1 MSWLHADAP
10 HGHIGAPAE
19 SAGRKGNI
27 GRNIGPA
34 AGAVGLGLIVPLA
47 LLAAW
52 TLSALADWLP
62 EQILP
67 PPWVVYDTLRDGIQD
82 GSLLSSTVTSLRRV
96 AEGFAAGALAGLT
109 LGVLIGLSKTLR
121 QFVDP
126 LFLALSQVPTLGWL
140 PIMVLF
146 VGLDESL
153 KVVVIGWS
161 AFIPVVLNTAQ
172 GVREVP
178 QAYAELGRVLSFSP
192 WSKLTTIVLPS
203 AVPSIFTGLREG
215 LANSWQTL
223 VAVELIASFEGLG
236 YLMAYGRQ
244 LFQLELVLAAMI
256 VVGAIG
262 LLIHGSLT
270 LIEHRLQRWQSE
282 IKR

>member
-1 MSWLHADAP
+1 MSWLHADAL
-10 HGHIGAPAE
+10 HGRIGAPAE
-19 SAGRKGNI
+19 NAGRKGNI
-27 GRNIGPA
+27 GRNIGRNIAPA
-34 AGAVGLGLIVPLA
+34 AGAVALGLIVPLA

-140 PIMVLF
+140 PIVVLF

-153 KVVVIGWS
+153 KIVVIGWS

-178 QAYAELGRVLSFSP
+178 QAYVELGRVLSFSP
-192 WSKLTTIVLPS
+192 WSKLTTKI
-203 AVPSIFTGLREG
+203 
-215 LANSWQTL
+215 
-223 VAVELIASFEGLG
+223 
-236 YLMAYGRQ
+236 GRAH
-244 LFQLELVLAAMI
+244 V
-256 VVGAIG
+256 
-262 LLIHGSLT
+262 
-270 LIEHRLQRWQSE
+270 
-282 IKR
+282 